1 MRSNFESDLG
11 PEGDLHDGRGPNGR
25 RVGGGG
31 VESRGERLSS
41 RSWSGVRRVDGNG
54 GNLWNGRESGGA
66 ERGDGHGGHG
76 GDASGSGLTSRRWRE
91 EAGGSRTELDA
102 AKDRAAPARGAP
114 GLPTFFSDGAESED
128 VNVTILINRHLRE
141 LLSERDHGRE
151 RLGERR
157 AGQEGLPSGL
167 EERELV
173 DLGETG
179 EEEGQPRAGRGGD
192 ELGGDKGVRRK
203 GDNQGGF
210 DGGQVDPKT
219 VDLHEI
225 VGGRHYERGRDRK
238 GL

>member
-1 MRSNFESDLG
+1 VGSNLESNLG

-31 VESRGERLSS
+31 VESSGERLGSGSGS
-41 RSWSGVRRVDGNG
+41 RVRRVDGDG
-54 GNLWNGRESGGA
+54 GNLGNGRESGGS
-66 ERGDGHGGHG
+66 ESGDGHGGHG
-76 GDASGSGLTSRRWRE
+76 GDASGSGLTSRRWRKE
-91 EAGGSRTELDA
+91 TGGSRTELDA
-102 AKDRAAPARGAP
+102 AKDRTAPARRAP
-114 GLPTFFSDGAESED
+114 GLPTFLSDGAESGD
-128 VNVTILINRHLRE
+128 VNVAVFIDRHLRE
-141 LLSERDHGRE
+141 LLRERNHGSK

-157 AGQEGLPSGL
+157 AGQEGLPSSL

-173 DLGETG
+173 DLGEAG
-179 EEEGQPRAGRGGD
+179 EEKGQPRTGSGRDKFDGD
-192 ELGGDKGVRRK
+192 ERVRRK

-210 DGGQVDPKT
+210 DSGQVNPET